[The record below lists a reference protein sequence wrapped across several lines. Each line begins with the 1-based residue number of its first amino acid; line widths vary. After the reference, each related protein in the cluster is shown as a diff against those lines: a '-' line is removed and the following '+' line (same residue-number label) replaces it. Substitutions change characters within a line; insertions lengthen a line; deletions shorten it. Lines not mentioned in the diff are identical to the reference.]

1 MILSICI
8 NIIEIYILIGLI
20 VYILSIDNLIKECI
34 KESSGY
40 LNDKGKLM
48 IIFSWPLYIQY
59 LIWPDDVW
67 REYKDDNGKI
77 KRVRLTKNGLLK
89 AKKQA
94 IKNKDNIIAEMGF
107 EEYNRI
113 ISTIDKELEN
123 FKN

>member
-40 LNDKGKLM
+40 LNNKGKLM

-67 REYKDDNGKI
+67 REYEDDNGKV
-77 KRVRLTKNGLLK
+77 KRVRLTKNGLSK
-89 AKKQA
+89 AKEQA
-94 IKNKDNIIAEMGF
+94 TKNKDNIIAEMGF
-107 EEYNRI
+107 KEYNRI